1 MTSTF
6 QKPATRRVR
15 TYAPTGPVGRRL
27 AAAQDLQ
34 RRIQELEAEL
44 SEHRAFFLEHMVS
57 KDLNLVALGQFQVQ
71 RKRRHSWSYSPECER
86 EALAL
91 RARQKWEQAQG
102 IATDSPRDYVAF
114 TTQPNPEN
122 A

>member
-1 MTSTF
+1 VTLTI
-6 QKPATRRVR
+6 TRPPVR
-15 TYAPTGPVGRRL
+15 RNRSYVPTGDIGRRL

-57 KDLNLVALGQFQVQ
+57 KDLQLVTLGHFQVQ
-71 RKRRHSWSYSPECER
+71 RKTRHNWTYSPECER

-91 RARQKWEQAQG
+91 RSRQKWEQAQG
-102 IATDSPRDYVAF
+102 VATDSPRDYVAF

-122 A
+122 E

>member
-1 MTSTF
+1 MPITI
-6 QKPATRRVR
+6 TRPPVR
-15 TYAPTGPVGRRL
+15 RTRSYVPTGDIGRRL

-57 KDLNLVALGQFQVQ
+57 RDLHLVTLGHFQVQ

-114 TTQPNPEN
+114 TIQPNPEN